1 MVVRL
6 CCCCCAAAAD
16 DDGRTAL
23 RHILVDVVRCASRV
37 RQANDRPR
45 LLQVIEYK
53 LVGVGAAADDDEDEG
68 RLW

>member
-1 MVVRL
+1 M
-6 CCCCCAAAAD
+6 
-16 DDGRTAL
+16 
-23 RHILVDVVRCASRV
+23 RHILIDVVRRASRV

-53 LVGVGAAADDDEDEG
+53 LIGVGAAADDNEDER

>member
-1 MVVRL
+1 MR
-6 CCCCCAAAAD
+6 D
-16 DDGRTAL
+16 
-23 RHILVDVVRCASRV
+23 ILIDVIRRASRV

-68 RLW
+68 GLW